1 MLRFILFLLLTCIL
15 YDRFGMFDVRA
26 LTKSVCSV
34 SGGGEVSAAK
44 LLFEES
50 YQTQG
55 NNDQT
60 S

>member
-1 MLRFILFLLLTCIL
+1 MVRHVC
-15 YDRFGMFDVRA
+15 VRA